1 MAAAAGWWW
10 CRYPSLSS
18 SVDVWNIY
26 QLQLQA
32 ALRIIS
38 LYTVKQLSCSC
49 VTGISSPPTTSLKL
63 QCFYTHSHFVIQ
75 SFCHT
80 VILSYSHFGILA
92 HSHFVTQPFCFHVTQ
107 LLVTMS
113 SYDTVTSAA
122 PPLVAKLFRHIRTLS
137 TECLR

>member
-1 MAAAAGWWW
+1 MTAAAGWWW

-92 HSHFVTQPFCFHVTQ
+92 HSVLLQSFCFYVTQ

-113 SYDTVTSAA
+113 SCHTVASAA
-122 PPLVAKLFRHIRTLS
+122 PPLVNHIPQS
-137 TECLR
+137 PP